1 MYKRKLLANYLSE
14 MEKSKVEGEK
24 TISEKLSSS
33 SDGTSTSLIFKG
45 KKWVRPIS
53 PSTSPDSDK

>member
-1 MYKRKLLANYLSE
+1 MYKKKLLTNYLSE
-14 MEKSKVEGEK
+14 VEKSKVEGET

-45 KKWVRPIS
+45 NKWVRPMS
-53 PSTSPDSDK
+53 LSTSPDSEK